1 MRYISLLL
9 LLSTTILRTSY
20 NRTQFVCIYALCSIF
35 EMIIGNVAR
44 AYYHKRNNRWPCV
57 HESNEAKSSQVGVIA
72 WQHQQPR
79 LQSMKV
85 NVVKCFD
92 CWSHTQHTSSPKDGD
107 MVQREIY
114 VCMSDSMN
122 VAYRYISCLHCVCS
136 FFIFL
141 SDFSFT
147 RWYSVP
153 ALSTWARHPKNV
165 NKFSTPL
172 LRTLV
177 LFL

>member
-1 MRYISLLL
+1 
-9 LLSTTILRTSY
+9 
-20 NRTQFVCIYALCSIF
+20 
-35 EMIIGNVAR
+35 
-44 AYYHKRNNRWPCV
+44 
-57 HESNEAKSSQVGVIA
+57 
-72 WQHQQPR
+72 
-79 LQSMKV
+79 MKV

-114 VCMSDSMN
+114 VCVSDSMN
-122 VAYRYISCLHCVCS
+122 VAYRYISCLRCVCS
-136 FFIFL
+136 FFFIFL

-177 LFL
+177 LFLLCGITYSIHSAILRLSTENRFGFRNIVCARSVSLYLCSSLSLASSISVVFIYSLRHSFIRLVCIDGEEVL